1 MPAEAS
7 NSDIWYRSDVV
18 GEGRSNRMYRLGL
31 GIVPLAVIALWL
43 YCIFDVI
50 ASEEALVRNL
60 PRTLWLILVI
70 FLPTIGSVAWLALG
84 RPLYASWRP
93 GDTRR
98 RPPPRRAAL
107 GPEDMPDFPS
117 RADDDREK
125 RLREWEEDLRRRER
139 GLRREGD
146 GDGTGDDD
154 KA

>member
-1 MPAEAS
+1 
-7 NSDIWYRSDVV
+7 
-18 GEGRSNRMYRLGL
+18 MYRLGL

-50 ASEEALVRNL
+50 ASDEALVRNL

-84 RPLYASWRP
+84 
-93 GDTRR
+93 
-98 RPPPRRAAL
+98 
-107 GPEDMPDFPS
+107 PEDMPEFPT
-117 RADDDREK
+117 RADEDRER

-139 GLRREGD
+139 GLRPEGD
-146 GDGTGDDD
+146 GDGAADDD